1 MFSKQKLLLLSVSI
15 NAAVIL
21 GGCGESTSSSSG
33 DGFNNVSGSGNDT
46 GTEFNQLA
54 LIENITVNVI
64 ASTYQEFLQKSELQT
79 QAVEVYCL
87 QEKSMEFAGE
97 VLMQLDADKLLAK
110 DSWRNAMNIWQQ
122 IEIMQIGPLSNDDN
136 ALRNKIYSW
145 PIVNTCGVDF
155 DVTFFKEGS
164 VNGGPYDITKRLAS
178 RKGLA
183 ALEYLLFNDDINH
196 SCTSASQPSGWNNQT
211 EQYRKIARCEFAG
224 EVAKDINN
232 NAQILVNAWQGSQG
246 YAAKLSQAGTTGSDF
261 ETEHQALN
269 VISDAMF
276 YLDSF
281 TKDGKIAEPLGLLV
295 NDCGSQACPELVESK
310 FSANSLNNILNNL
323 IGFEKLLTGDN
334 KGLGFIDYLIDVGD
348 QDTADAMTSDVQQA
362 ISSTQTYEH
371 SLADT
376 LALDPDR
383 VEQTHREVKKIT
395 DKLKADF
402 ITSLALE
409 LPQTA
414 AGDND

>member
-1 MFSKQKLLLLSVSI
+1 M
-15 NAAVIL
+15 
-21 GGCGESTSSSSG
+21 
-33 DGFNNVSGSGNDT
+33 
-46 GTEFNQLA
+46 
-54 LIENITVNVI
+54 
-64 ASTYQEFLQKSELQT
+64 QKSELQQ
-79 QAVEVYCL
+79 QAVELYCQ
-87 QEKSMEFAGE
+87 QEIVSESVGGASS
-97 VLMQLDADKLLAK
+97 QLDEDKLSAK

-145 PIVNTCGVDF
+145 PIVSTCGVDF
-155 DVTFFKEGS
+155 DVTFFKEGT
-164 VNGGPYDITKRLAS
+164 VNGAPYDITKRLAS

-183 ALEYLLFNDDINH
+183 ALEYLLFNDELNH
-196 SCTSASQPSGWNNQT
+196 SCSSASQPDGWNNQT
-211 EQYRKIARCEFAG
+211 EQYRKVVRCEFAG

-232 NAQILVNAWQGSQG
+232 NAQILVDAWQGTDG
-246 YAAKLSQAGTTGSDF
+246 YAAILKQAGTTGSDF
-261 ETEHQALN
+261 ETEHQAVN

-281 TKDGKIAEPLGLLV
+281 TKDGKIAAPLGLLV
-295 NDCGSQACPELVESK
+295 NECGSQACPEIVESK
-310 FSANSLNNILNNL
+310 YSANSLNNIINNL

-348 QDTADAMTSDVQQA
+348 QDTADTMKADVQQA
-362 ISSTQTYEH
+362 ISSTLAYEL

-376 LALDPDR
+376 LATDPDR
-383 VEQTHREVKKIT
+383 VVLTHQEVKKIT